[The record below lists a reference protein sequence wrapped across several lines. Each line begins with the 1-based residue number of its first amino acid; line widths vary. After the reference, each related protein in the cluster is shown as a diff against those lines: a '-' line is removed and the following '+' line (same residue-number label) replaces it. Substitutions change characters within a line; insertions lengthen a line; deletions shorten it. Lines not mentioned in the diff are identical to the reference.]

1 MKNQYLIDRLT
12 ESIGYMSEYFNSS
25 DIWDYI
31 QAIEI
36 LENLIAELDNG
47 SD

>member
-12 ESIGYMSEYFNSS
+12 ESIGYISEYFNSS

-36 LENLIAELDNG
+36 LKNLISELEKGD
-47 SD
+47 D